1 MKLTIITS
9 LLGMASAQAATV
21 LGLTADTVN
30 SSAAAFGGTVAGVV
44 SDTFLYDP
52 ATPTTPSPNR
62 VFAAGVGYH
71 ADLGEGVD
79 ALLSYTLSGGAHTTT
94 AGEATVVVDLYGR
107 SNEACCNGRD
117 DNIDV
122 QLFNGDY
129 VTAVATVSGLSI
141 DNAGTGHV
149 RATFGGLAVGTQFDR
164 IRIVGHDS
172 DGGAF
177 PANNY
182 FTLMEARLATVPE
195 PSSTALLGLGG
206 LALIMRRRK

>member
-1 MKLTIITS
+1 
-9 LLGMASAQAATV
+9 MASAQAVTV
-21 LGLTADTVN
+21 LGLTADTGN
-30 SSAAAFGGTVAGVV
+30 SSASAFGGTLAGVV
-44 SDTFLYDP
+44 NDPFAYDP
-52 ATPTTPSPNR
+52 SLPLLLVPDRVYNVATGN
-62 VFAAGVGYH
+62 GYH

-79 ALLSYTLSGGAHTTT
+79 ALLSYTLSGGTHTTT
-94 AGEATVVVDLYGR
+94 AGEATVIVDLYGR
-107 SNEACCNGRD
+107 DNQPAGINTRD

-141 DNAGTGHV
+141 DNTITGHV

-164 IRIVGHDS
+164 IRIIGHDS

-182 FTLMEARLATVPE
+182 FTLMEARVATVPE
-195 PSSTALLGLGG
+195 PSSAALLGLGS
-206 LALIMRRRK
+206 LALMLRRRK